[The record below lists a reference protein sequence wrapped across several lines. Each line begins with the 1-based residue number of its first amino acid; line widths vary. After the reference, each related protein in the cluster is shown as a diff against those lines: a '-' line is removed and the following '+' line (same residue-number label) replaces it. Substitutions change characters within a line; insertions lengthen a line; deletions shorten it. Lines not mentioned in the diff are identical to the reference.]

1 MKNKLLKTILY
12 LLIIT
17 IIIGTNMSYASNDI
31 AYSDMASQVQKYI
44 ETENIDINNITEEEV
59 LDAYDQIADSY
70 SKEEIIGL
78 IEENEEKLKE
88 HGVSDSTIE
97 AGKTILETTDEE
109 EVKQIIKENVDI
121 KDIQEKIKEGYTPE
135 EIVSSIINEMPT
147 EQKITTAGR
156 VILSS
161 HIVKNVIYI
170 IIALFIYC
178 TIMRAIIY
186 HKAGKNAIAAFIPFY
201 RQVTMYRIC
210 DLSLGYM
217 LLWLLPIVGWLC
229 LIMLAIMKRIYLA
242 KNFGKSA
249 GFGIGLII
257 LPPVFLTILA
267 LGGKSTR

>member
-1 MKNKLLKTILY
+1 MQQIIKRIVMLM
-12 LLIIT
+12 LLIIF
-17 IIIGTNMSYASNDI
+17 IIGIETNYAS
-31 AYSDMASQVQKYI
+31 SDMASQVQKYI
-44 ETENIDINNITEEEV
+44 ETENIDTSNISQQDI

-78 IEENEEKLKE
+78 IEENEDKLKE
-88 HGVSDSTIE
+88 QGISDSTIE

-121 KDIQEKIKEGYTPE
+121 KDIQEKIEQGYTPE
-135 EIVSSIINEMPT
+135 EIVSSIIEEMPA
-147 EQKITTAGR
+147 EQKINTVGR

-161 HIVKNVIYI
+161 QIVKNVLYI
-170 IIALFIYC
+170 ILALFIYC

-186 HKAGKNAIAAFIPFY
+186 HKAGKNAIAAFIPIY

-242 KNFGKSA
+242 KNFGKGI

-267 LGGKSTR
+267 FNGKKSVR